1 MESDVKGLEKFTYV
15 RLAEVLSQ
23 KNAVPGEAITDA
35 LYAQDKYGDPFV
47 QTIVAGGH
55 ITEWDLAKLVA
66 ENFQLP
72 FIMASNYAIA
82 DEAKK
87 RLPEKVLFENLLV
100 PLDLFEDVI
109 CIVMP
114 ILTSFEVMMR
124 IQKDTKVEVF
134 PYVGLVS
141 ENKKILGTMF
151 PAFKGW
157 FENEQKRRELK
168 ATTRSHTKGRDAKG
182 NWMSIFDAGDQ
193 AIQDGLNIPKKQ
205 PGRG

>member
-1 MESDVKGLEKFTYV
+1 VKGLEKLTYV

-23 KNAVPGEAITDA
+23 KNAVPAEAITDA

-47 QTIVAGGH
+47 QTIVVGGH

-87 RLPEKVLFENLLV
+87 RLPEKVLFEHLLV
-100 PLDLFEDVI
+100 PLDLFEDVL

-114 ILTSFEVMMR
+114 ILTSFEVMMK
-124 IQKDTKVEVF
+124 IQKDAKVEVF

-141 ENKKILGTMF
+141 ENKKILTTMF
-151 PAFKGW
+151 PNFKTW
-157 FENEQKRRELK
+157 FETEQKRREQK
-168 ATTRSHTKGRDAKG
+168 ATMRSHTKDRDAKG

-205 PGRG
+205 PGRH

>member
-1 MESDVKGLEKFTYV
+1 VKGLEKLTYV

-23 KNAVPGEAITDA
+23 KNAVPAEAITDA

-47 QTIVAGGH
+47 QTIVGGGH

-87 RLPEKVLFENLLV
+87 RLPEKVLFEHLLV
-100 PLDLFEDVI
+100 PLDLFEDVL
-109 CIVMP
+109 CIVTP
-114 ILTSFEVMMR
+114 ILTSFEVMMK
-124 IQKDTKVEVF
+124 IQKDAKVEVF

-141 ENKKILGTMF
+141 ENKKILATMF

-157 FENEQKRRELK
+157 FENEQKRREQK
-168 ATTRSHTKGRDAKG
+168 ATMRSHTKDRDAKG
-182 NWMSIFDAGDQ
+182 NWMSIFDAGNQ

-205 PGRG
+205 PGRH

>member
-1 MESDVKGLEKFTYV
+1 MKGLEKLTYV

-23 KNAVPGEAITDA
+23 KNAVPAEAITDA

-47 QTIVAGGH
+47 QTIVGGGH

-72 FIMASNYAIA
+72 FIMASNYAIGE
-82 DEAKK
+82 EAKK
-87 RLPEKVLFENLLV
+87 RLPEKVLFEHLLV
-100 PLDLFEDVI
+100 PLDLFEDVL
-109 CIVMP
+109 CIVTP
-114 ILTSFEVMMR
+114 ILTSFEVMMK
-124 IQKDTKVEVF
+124 IQKDAKVEVF

-141 ENKKILGTMF
+141 ENKKILATMF

-157 FENEQKRRELK
+157 FENEQKRREQK
-168 ATTRSHTKGRDAKG
+168 ATMRSHTKDRDAKG
-182 NWMSIFDAGDQ
+182 NWMSIFDAGNQ

-205 PGRG
+205 PGRH